1 MRAAIYARYSSDNQR
16 DASIEDQV
24 RECRARAGQEEW
36 NVVQVYA
43 DRGISGA
50 TTLRPGYQHLLEDG
64 RSGSFDVVLAEGL
77 DRLSRDLEDI
87 AGLFKQLSFAGIKLF
102 TLAEGEIN
110 ELHVGLKGTMNA
122 LYLKDLAQKTRRGLE
137 GRVRAGRSAGGI
149 VYGYDIVR
157 EVDPSGEPV
166 RGGRKINEAAAVIV
180 RRIFTEF
187 ANGKSPVAIARQL
200 NIESI
205 PGPGGR
211 PWQGGT
217 IGGHSRRRTGI
228 LRNET
233 YVGRLV
239 WNRQHFVKNPAS
251 GKRIA
256 RLNPESQWIMHEIP
270 ELRIVD
276 DELWQKVAN
285 RLEERA
291 ASPMAKKI
299 RASRFWE
306 KRRPGYLLTGLI
318 RCGSC
323 GGRFTSVGGDYLACS
338 AARKMGTCD
347 NRRGIPRPLLEN
359 FIFETL
365 KQHLMHPDLVKEFIA
380 EFHAEVNR
388 QNKSHQLTLESKKRD
403 LAEVARRHNGL
414 IDAISDGLRT
424 PGLQE
429 RLEQLEHRKTELAC
443 AIDEAPPTAPQLHPN
458 LAELYRRKVAELQR
472 ADQDPSLRDEALT
485 ILRSLIDQVVIT
497 PVGSGFE
504 VDFVGEIANMIKMPG
519 GKDVQNLGHYA
530 ISVKRV
536 AGARN
541 QRYAPLSRCWIRP
554 LTGAPLP

>member
-24 RECRARAGQEEW
+24 RECRARADQEEW

-50 TTLRPGYQHLLEDG
+50 TTLRPGYQQLLQDG

-77 DRLSRDLEDI
+77 DRLSRDQEDI
-87 AGLFKQLSFAGIKLF
+87 AGLYKQLSFAGIKLV
-102 TLAEGEIN
+102 TLAEGEVS

-200 NIESI
+200 NTESI
-205 PGPGGR
+205 PGPKGR

-239 WNRQHFVKNPAS
+239 WNRQHFLKDPAS
-251 GKRIA
+251 GKRVA
-256 RLNPESQWIMHEIP
+256 RLNPESQWVVHEIP

-276 DELWQKVAN
+276 DNLWQKVAA

-347 NRRGIPRPLLEN
+347 NRRGIPRPLLED

-388 QNKSHQLTLESKKRD
+388 QNRGHQLTLENKKRD
-403 LAEVARRHNGL
+403 LAEVTRRHNGL
-414 IDAISDGLRT
+414 IDAIADGLRT
-424 PGLQE
+424 PGLKE
-429 RLEQLEHRKTELAC
+429 RLEQLEQRKTELAQ
-443 AIDEAPPTAPQLHPN
+443 AIQEAPPPAPQLHPN
-458 LAELYRRKVAELQR
+458 LAELYRRKVAELQQ
-472 ADQDPSLRDEALT
+472 AVQDPSLRDEALT
-485 ILRSLIDQVVIT
+485 ILRSLIDHVVIT
-497 PVGSGFE
+497 PADSGFE

-541 QRYAPLSRCWIRP
+541 RLYLLLFAPN
-554 LTGAPLP
+554 LPIAMT

>member
-16 DASIEDQV
+16 NASIEDQV
-24 RECRARAGQEEW
+24 RECRARVVQEGW
-36 NVVQVYA
+36 KVVQVYT

-50 TTLRPGYQHLLEDG
+50 TTLRPGYQQLLEEG

-77 DRLSRDLEDI
+77 DRLSRDQEDI
-87 AGLFKQLSFAGIKLF
+87 AGLYKHLSFAGVKLV

-157 EVDPSGEPV
+157 ELDASGEPV
-166 RGGRKINEAAAVIV
+166 RGGRKINEAAAIIV
-180 RRIFTEF
+180 RRISTEF
-187 ANGKSPVAIARQL
+187 ANGRSPVAIARQL
-200 NIESI
+200 NAESI
-205 PGPGGR
+205 PGPKGR

-217 IGGHSRRRTGI
+217 IAGHSRRRTGI

-239 WNRQHFVKNPAS
+239 WNRQHFIKDPTT
-251 GKRIA
+251 GRRIA
-256 RLNPESQWIMHEIP
+256 RLNPESQWIVHEIP

-276 DELWQKVAN
+276 EELWQKVAN

-323 GGRFTSVGGDYLACS
+323 GGCFTSVGGDYLACA

-347 NRRGIPRPLLEN
+347 NRRGIPRPLLED

-388 QNKSHQLTLESKKRD
+388 QNRGHQLTLENKKRD
-403 LAEVARRHNGL
+403 HAEVTRRHNGL
-414 IDAISDGLRT
+414 IDAIADGLRT
-424 PGLQE
+424 PGLKE
-429 RLEQLEHRKTELAC
+429 RLEQLEQRKSELAQ
-443 AIDEAPPTAPQLHPN
+443 AIAEAPPPAPQLHPN

-472 ADQDPSLRDEALT
+472 AIEDPALRDEALT
-485 ILRSLIDQVVIT
+485 ILRSLIDCVEIT
-497 PVGSGFE
+497 PAESGFE
-504 VDFVGEIANMIKMPG
+504 VDFVGEIASMIKLPG
-519 GKDVQNLGHYA
+519 GQDAQKLGHYA
-530 ISVKRV
+530 ISAKRV

-541 QRYAPLSRCWIRP
+541 RPYLLIFAPNLP
-554 LTGAPLP
+554 LVSN

>member
-1 MRAAIYARYSSDNQR
+1 MRTAIYARYSSDNQR
-16 DASIEDQV
+16 EASIEDQV
-24 RECRARAGQEEW
+24 RICRARIEQESWTLAGT
-36 NVVQVYA
+36 YTDHA
-43 DRGISGA
+43 ISGA
-50 TTLRPGYQHLLEDG
+50 TTLRPGYQKLLEDA
-64 RSGSFDVVLAEGL
+64 RANAFEIVLAEGL
-77 DRLSRDLEDI
+77 DRLSRDQENI
-87 AGLFKQLSFAGIKLF
+87 AGLFKQLSFSGIKLV
-102 TLAEGEIN
+102 TLAEGEIS

-157 EVDPSGEPV
+157 ELDPSGEPI
-166 RGGRKINEAAAVIV
+166 RGGRKINEAAAVVV

-187 ANGKSPVAIARQL
+187 ANGKSPAAIARQL
-200 NIESI
+200 NAESI
-205 PGPGGR
+205 SGSNGR

-217 IGGHSRRRTGI
+217 ISGHSRRRTGI

-239 WNRQHFVKNPAS
+239 WNRQHFVKDPAS
-251 GKRIA
+251 GKRVA
-256 RLNPESQWIMHEIP
+256 RLNPESQWIVHEIP

-276 DELWQKVAN
+276 DELWRKVAE
-285 RLEERA
+285 RLEDRE
-291 ASPMAKKI
+291 ASPRARKV

-318 RCGSC
+318 RCGRC
-323 GGRFTSVGGDYLACS
+323 GGRFTSVGGDYLACA

-347 NRRGIPRPLLEN
+347 NRRGVPRPLLED

-388 QNKSHQLTLESKKRD
+388 QNRDHQLTLENKKRD
-403 LAEVARRHNGL
+403 LAEVTRRHSGL
-414 IDAISDGLRT
+414 IDAIADGLRT
-424 PGLQE
+424 PGLKEQLE
-429 RLEQLEHRKTELAC
+429 RLEHRKTELAQ
-443 AIDEAPPTAPQLHPN
+443 AIAQAPPTAPQLHPN

-472 ADQDPSLRDEALT
+472 ALEDPSLRNEALT
-485 ILRSLIDQVVIT
+485 ILRSLIDHVVIT
-497 PVGSGFE
+497 PADSGFE
-504 VDFVGEIANMIKMPG
+504 VDFVGEIANMIKVPG
-519 GKDVQNLGHYA
+519 GQDAQNLGHYA

-541 QRYAPLSRCWIRP
+541 QRYLHLAKGWIPRIA
-554 LTGAPLP
+554 G